1 MIPPS
6 FGSASGYGVGPYW
19 AISGFLAVILGPLW
33 LFLRLSWGLYWIC
46 FGPISGLMGVC
57 YWSSSGYG
65 FGSSLAMVGPFFGPI
80 LGLGGPNIWLSC
92 WIWLCLSL
100 GLYLACCWAFSW
112 AWLALSLG
120 LTFCLPMGL
129 AVDMTMGLFWA
140 GGPANGRPAAY
151 YWVCVWSGLVMPLA
165 LLMGLSLT
173 LDNALIYVLDN
184 RLNNAPI
191 MNWMISW
198 LIPCQMPYL
207 VYLGR

>member
-129 AVDMTMGLFWA
+129 AVDMAMA
-140 GGPANGRPAAY
+140 YSGPG
-151 YWVCVWSGLVMPLA
+151 A
-165 LLMGLSLT
+165 LLLGDLLPIGGSVFGL
-173 LDNALIYVLDN
+173 
-184 RLNNAPI
+184 P
-191 MNWMISW
+191 W
-198 LIPCQMPYL
+198 LWRWACL
-207 VYLGR
+207 WACL